1 MEPSVEEVREILE
14 KIKTIASV
22 GLSSNPE
29 KESYQIVS
37 YLKDQGYTIIPVN
50 PTATEI
56 MGQKVYP
63 SISDL
68 PEVPDVVQ
76 IFRRPEDAPPV
87 VDEAL
92 RKGVKIIWFQ
102 EGTTNP
108 DAAQKAREAGAQ
120 VIEDLCMRAAHK
132 FIFNKS

>member
-1 MEPSVEEVREILE
+1 MEPSVEEVREILQ
-14 KIKTIASV
+14 KIKAIASV

-50 PTATEI
+50 PTASEI

-63 SISDL
+63 TIMDI
-68 PEVPDVVQ
+68 PEIPDVVQ

-92 RKGVKIIWFQ
+92 QKGVKIIWFQ

-108 DAAQKAREAGAQ
+108 DAAQKARDAGAQ
-120 VIEDLCMRAAHK
+120 VIENLCMRAAHK
-132 FIFNKS
+132 FIFAKG